1 MVASPLLGRPF
12 RVSRSRPD
20 PDWTVRQ

>member
-1 MVASPLLGRPF
+1 MVASPLLERPF
-12 RVSRSRPD
+12 RVSRGRLN